1 MRKKCLILL
10 SILVIV
16 STQSFSHE
24 AEVTRESIC
33 NTEGTDIHFLR
44 VFGADFGTPE
54 IADRYVKVW
63 REKEGVNLFTIDDP
77 LDQGGLNSGIC
88 NCPPTEPIRL
98 TCD

>member
-1 MRKKCLILL
+1 MKKIRTILL
-10 SILVIV
+10 TAAALFSV
-16 STQSFSHE
+16 QAHSHE
-24 AEVTRESIC
+24 AEITRESLC
-33 NTEGTDIHFLR
+33 KTKGTDVYFLR

-63 REKEGVNLFTIDDP
+63 REKEGVNLFTIEDP

-88 NCPPTEPIRL
+88 NCPPTEPSVL